1 MNAPLPPS
9 DIDDI
14 AELRRRLIASETALA
29 QKSYL
34 IDKLEEIIARL
45 QHRQWGASSE
55 RHPDQVELS
64 LFEEAEVIAMGGAG
78 DDADDGDDT
87 DAAGDEAS
95 NDGDDDA
102 AAPTKPAKP
111 TGTRGGRRSLPK
123 DLERVRVEHALVGD
137 ACRGACGAE
146 LVEIGEEVTEQLAL
160 VPEQHFVIQIVRK
173 KYACSC
179 KECGVS
185 TSVAPAAPLPGSQ
198 ASPEILAHAMV
209 AKYLDGIP
217 LARQER
223 MAAREG
229 LELSRAKLARWLIAA
244 FVVLRPL
251 YNLIEDELFEYD
263 IVQSDDTGIQVLKE
277 PGRAPSTRSAL
288 WIRRGGPPER
298 PVVLVDYRETKSA
311 AAGATLLEGVRA
323 KTYLVVDAAQSF
335 EAIARIHDLVPVLC
349 NDHARRKFVEADR
362 GAKAAARGG
371 GVPGSI
377 AAKAIGFYKKLY
389 RLERDA
395 KLRGLTSAQRHH
407 RRRSQAVATWETF
420 TGWARKTREAG
431 VRDRGTRMALDY
443 LLNHETGLRRY
454 CDDGRLPIS
463 NIASEHVAKTIA
475 VPRKNF
481 LFADT
486 PAGASASALI
496 YSLIES
502 ARANGHEPRRYLT
515 IALAE
520 LPGAASVEA
529 IEELLP
535 WNVTGEEI
543 RRRYAARPKPTGS
556 AKKASP

>member
-14 AELRRRLIASETALA
+14 AELRRRLAASESALA

-64 LFEEAEVIAMGGAG
+64 LFEEAEVIAMGGVG

-87 DAAGDEAS
+87 EVADDETSSDAP
-95 NDGDDDA
+95 
-102 AAPTKPAKP
+102 APTKPTRK
-111 TGTRGGRRSLPK
+111 RGGRRSPPK
-123 DLERVRVEHALVGD
+123 DLERVRVEHALVGE

-179 KECGVS
+179 KACGVS
-185 TSVAPAAPLPGSQ
+185 TAVAPTVPIPGSR

-223 MAAREG
+223 MARREG

-244 FVVLRPL
+244 SAVLRPL
-251 YNLIEDELFEYD
+251 YNLVSDELFEYD

-311 AAGATLLEGVRA
+311 AAGATLLDGVRA

-349 NDHARRKFVEADR
+349 NDHARRKFVEAAR
-362 GAKAAARGG
+362 GARAAARGG

-377 AAKAIGFYKKLY
+377 AAKAVGFYKKLY
-389 RLERDA
+389 RLEREA
-395 KLRGLTSAQRHH
+395 KRRGLTPAQRHH
-407 RRRSQAVATWETF
+407 RRRSQAVPIWETF
-420 TGWARKTREAG
+420 IGWARKTREAG

-443 LLNHETGLRRY
+443 LLNHEAGLRRY
-454 CDDGRLPIS
+454 CEDGRLPVS
-463 NIASEHVAKTIA
+463 NIASEHVAKAIA
-475 VPRKNF
+475 VPRRNF

-520 LPGAASVEA
+520 LPSATSVEA
-529 IEELLP
+529 IEKLLP
-535 WNVTGEEI
+535 WNVTAEEI
-543 RRRYAARPKPTGS
+543 GRRYAARPKPTGS

>member
-1 MNAPLPPS
+1 VNAPLPPS

-55 RHPDQVELS
+55 RHPDQAELS
-64 LFEEAEVIAMGGAG
+64 LFEEAEVIAMGGGG
-78 DDADDGDDT
+78 DGADDGGDT

-95 NDGDDDA
+95 NGGDEDA
-102 AAPTKPAKP
+102 AASTKPAKP

-137 ACRGACGAE
+137 ACRGACGTE

-185 TSVAPAAPLPGSQ
+185 TAVAPAAPLPGSQ

-223 MAAREG
+223 IAAREG

-244 FVVLRPL
+244 SVVLRPL
-251 YNLIEDELFEYD
+251 YNLIEDALFEYD

-288 WIRRGGPPER
+288 WIRRSGPPER
-298 PVVLVDYRETKSA
+298 PVVLVDYQETKSA
-311 AAGATLLEGVRA
+311 AAGATLLDGVRA

-335 EAIARIHDLVPVLC
+335 EAIARIHDLVPVPC

-362 GAKAAARGG
+362 GAKAVARGGG

-377 AAKAIGFYKKLY
+377 AAKAVGFYKKLY

-395 KLRGLTSAQRHH
+395 KLRGLTPAQRHH
-407 RRRSQAVATWETF
+407 RRRSQAVPIWETF
-420 TGWARKTREAG
+420 IGWARKTREAG

-443 LLNHETGLRRY
+443 LLNHESGLRRY

-475 VPRKNF
+475 VPRSYANC
-481 LFADT
+481 
-486 PAGASASALI
+486 PVMQSAA
-496 YSLIES
+496 
-502 ARANGHEPRRYLT
+502 
-515 IALAE
+515 AE
-520 LPGAASVEA
+520 AA
-529 IEELLP
+529 
-535 WNVTGEEI
+535 
-543 RRRYAARPKPTGS
+543 
-556 AKKASP
+556 